1 MRALVTGATG
11 FIGSHVTRALLRR
24 GYDVRVLV
32 RQGCD
37 ERNIAALD
45 VERAWGDLCD
55 RPSLDRALAGCEVLL
70 HVGAAYT
77 FWTPD
82 PSRVYS
88 VNVEGTRHVL
98 EAARAAGVQ
107 RIVYTSTESTIG
119 VPDRAGVGCE
129 EWVAAAACL
138 AGAYKRS
145 QLLAEGLALAM
156 GRDGLPLVVVNPTT
170 PVGERDIKPTPTGQ
184 IIVDYLRRRM
194 PAYVDT
200 GLNVVDVEDVAEGH
214 VIALEKGRSGERYIL
229 GHRNLTLQELFGLL
243 AGITG
248 VPAPRRRMPLW
259 LALAAGHASQFVADR
274 LTHTAPRVPLAAVQ
288 AARHRRFMDCRK
300 AVQEL
305 GLPQSP
311 VEEALRK
318 AVRWFRDQGY
328 AP

>member
-1 MRALVTGATG
+1 MKALVTGATG

-37 ERNIAALD
+37 ERNIATLD

-55 RPSLDRALAGCEVLL
+55 RPSLDRALTGCEVLL

-82 PSRVYS
+82 PSRVYR

-98 EAARAAGVQ
+98 EAARAAGV
-107 RIVYTSTESTIG
+107 RRLVYTSSEATIG
-119 VPDRAGVGCE
+119 VPDSAGVGCE
-129 EWVAAAACL
+129 EWVADPACL

-145 QLLAEGLALAM
+145 KLLAEGLALAM
-156 GRDGLPLVVVNPTT
+156 ARDGLPLVVVNPTT
-170 PVGERDIKPTPTGQ
+170 PVGPLDVKPTPTGQ
-184 IIVDYLRRRM
+184 IIVDFMRHRM

-200 GLNVVDVEDVAEGH
+200 GLNFVDVEDVAEGH
-214 VIALEKGRSGERYIL
+214 VLALERGRNGERYIL
-229 GHRNLTLQELFGLL
+229 GNRNLTLRELFGLL
-243 AGITG
+243 ASITG
-248 VPAPRRRMPLW
+248 VRAPHWRMPLW
-259 LALAAGHASQFVADR
+259 LALAAGHVSQTVADR
-274 LTHTAPRVPLAAVQ
+274 LTHTSPRVPLAAVQ

-300 AVQEL
+300 AVREL
-305 GLPQSP
+305 GLPQSSI
-311 VEEALRK
+311 EEALRK
-318 AVRWFRDQGY
+318 AVHWFREHGY